1 VELDIRNIKTTLG
14 WEVLQCLTPQMVE
27 KELWVSLLTYNVIR
41 LLVAQAAHT
50 VGVHPREL
58 SFRHTVQMWT
68 TWSWRVREIFA
79 APEVFFRLLAQQ
91 LWAKRGGAASNLEL
105 ESDDLSRFPGS
116 RCLEVWRAAR
126 YALMVT
132 CYALK

>member
-14 WEVLQCLTPQMVE
+14 LEVLQCLTPQMVE
-27 KELWVSLLTYNVIR
+27 KELWAN
-41 LLVAQAAHT
+41 
-50 VGVHPREL
+50 GP
-58 SFRHTVQMWT
+58 
-68 TWSWRVREIFA
+68 
-79 APEVFFRLLAQQ
+79 
-91 LWAKRGGAASNLEL
+91 AASNLEL

>member
-1 VELDIRNIKTTLG
+1 
-14 WEVLQCLTPQMVE
+14 
-27 KELWVSLLTYNVIR
+27 
-41 LLVAQAAHT
+41 
-50 VGVHPREL
+50 
-58 SFRHTVQMWT
+58 MWT

-91 LWAKRGGAASNLEL
+91 LWAKRGAAASNLEL